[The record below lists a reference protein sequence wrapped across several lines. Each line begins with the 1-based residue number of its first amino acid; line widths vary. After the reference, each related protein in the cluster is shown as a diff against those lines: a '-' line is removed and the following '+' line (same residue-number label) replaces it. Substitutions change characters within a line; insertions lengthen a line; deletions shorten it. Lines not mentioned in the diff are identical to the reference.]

1 MFEIFKSC
9 VETCEKTVFIQKK
22 GHKINK
28 KTVLWIQIY
37 NIQEKL
43 GV

>member
-1 MFEIFKSC
+1 MRKNC
-9 VETCEKTVFIQKK
+9 VHTTK
-22 GHKINK
+22 GHKINN
-28 KTVLWIQIY
+28 KTVLRIQIY

>member
-1 MFEIFKSC
+1 MRKNC
-9 VETCEKTVFIQKK
+9 VHTTK

-28 KTVLWIQIY
+28 KTVLWIQIH

>member
-1 MFEIFKSC
+1 MRKNC
-9 VETCEKTVFIQKK
+9 VHTTK

-37 NIQEKL
+37 HIQEKL

>member
-1 MFEIFKSC
+1 MRKNC
-9 VETCEKTVFIQKK
+9 VHTTK

-37 NIQEKL
+37 NIEEKL

>member
-1 MFEIFKSC
+1 MRKNC
-9 VETCEKTVFIQKK
+9 VHTTK

-28 KTVLWIQIY
+28 KTVLWIY